1 MNKYIDI
8 HAHVLPGM
16 GCGPETAAESLA
28 MLRTLH
34 DHGVKTVIATPF
46 FNPET
51 ETADAFLAR
60 REAAYARL
68 RQAMEG
74 ETLPH
79 VALGAEVLLCPA
91 VLECGRIDRFRVE
104 RTGYVL
110 VCLPRGQV
118 IDPALMT
125 LFDHFH
131 VASGLVPVL
140 TDIDRYFNTIQVE
153 DMFALSRAGALLQVS
168 CAGIMAHDIRKY
180 ALYLLGNHIAQFV
193 SSGYA
198 SRQDSPRL
206 VEAMRVLKRSLPLVK
221 YKRIKNNAGMLLSN
235 AAVSELVN

>member
-16 GCGPETAAESLA
+16 GCGPETTAESLA

-153 DMFALSRAGALLQVS
+153 DMFALNWEITLPSLSA
-168 CAGIMAHDIRKY
+168 
-180 ALYLLGNHIAQFV
+180 
-193 SSGYA
+193 
-198 SRQDSPRL
+198 P
-206 VEAMRVLKRSLPLVK
+206 AMRLPRTAPGWWRLC
-221 YKRIKNNAGMLLSN
+221 GC
-235 AAVSELVN
+235 